1 MNDNDFEKSKNEVE
15 KLKNYNIETVLVNDE
30 KSRLLRANSIDSKV
44 ETTLMFSSIG
54 AVLLNVLSTIQLP
67 GSFGYS
73 TVASAFS
80 GVSYPIFLVG
90 GSIAIGSAAR
100 IALEKKFRIKER
112 LNAFSKAHTRN
123 EKLEEEIYYQIEK
136 EKANNR
142 NKVINVTVES
152 LNNEQMMVNDPNNEY
167 DLNNKN
173 LNSKKEIESELDDLS
188 NQISKKYNE
197 LDVLTA
203 QKVLFDRFYKINKR
217 SSKITQTLIVAVL
230 GALFTLI
237 AVSFPTLIIMNKAL
251 VNSVS
256 SLFIASL
263 SLPVLSI
270 VASSVY
276 MAKKNKDYANV
287 FEKLNCMLGNNTLKK
302 SFTNCYENPYN
313 ELINQKINDI
323 SCDELQVQE
332 NKRLLDKCILNG
344 NDKDEAMSK
353 KPQKSCVMNEHE
365 YKNEEVVDK
374 SNIKTKSLVKKR

>member
-1 MNDNDFEKSKNEVE
+1 MNNNDFEKSKNEVK

-30 KSRLLRANSIDSKV
+30 KSRLLKANGLDSKV

-54 AVLLNVLSTIQLP
+54 AILLNVLSTIQLP
-67 GSFGYS
+67 SSSGYS
-73 TVASAFS
+73 TIASTFS

-90 GSIAIGSAAR
+90 GSLAIGSVAR

-112 LNAFSKAHTRN
+112 LNAFSKAHTRS
-123 EKLEEEIYYQIEK
+123 EKLEEEIYYQVEK

-142 NKVINVTVES
+142 NKVINVTVEC
-152 LNNEQMMVNDPNNEY
+152 LNNEQMAMDDSNNKY

-173 LNSKKEIESELDDLS
+173 LNTKIEIENELNNLS

-203 QKVLFDRFYKINKR
+203 QKVLFDKFYKINKR

-251 VNSVS
+251 VTSTS
-256 SLFIASL
+256 SLVIASL

-270 VASSVY
+270 IASSVY

-302 SFTNCYENPYN
+302 SFANCYENPYN

-323 SCDELQVQE
+323 SSDEVQIQE
-332 NKRLLDKCILNG
+332 NKRLLDKCIFN
-344 NDKDEAMSK
+344 NKDEVISK
-353 KPQKSCVMNEHE
+353 KTQKSYAMNEHE
-365 YKNEEVVDK
+365 YKNEEIVDK
-374 SNIKTKSLVKKR
+374 SDIKAKSLIKKR

>member
-1 MNDNDFEKSKNEVE
+1 MNNNDFEKSKNEVK

-30 KSRLLRANSIDSKV
+30 KSRLLKANGLDSKV

-54 AVLLNVLSTIQLP
+54 AVLLNVLSTTQLP
-67 GSFGYS
+67 SSFGYS
-73 TVASAFS
+73 TIASAFS

-90 GSIAIGSAAR
+90 GSLAIGSVAR

-112 LNAFSKAHTRN
+112 LNAFSKAHTRS
-123 EKLEEEIYYQIEK
+123 EKLEEEIYYQVEK

-142 NKVINVTVES
+142 NKVINVTVEC
-152 LNNEQMMVNDPNNEY
+152 LNNEQMAMDDSNNKY

-188 NQISKKYNE
+188 NQMNKKYNE

-203 QKVLFDRFYKINKR
+203 QKVLFDKFYKINKR

-237 AVSFPTLIIMNKAL
+237 AVSFPTLIIINKAL
-251 VNSVS
+251 VTSTS
-256 SLFIASL
+256 SLVIASL
-263 SLPVLSI
+263 SLPVLSVI
-270 VASSVY
+270 ASSVY

-302 SFTNCYENPYN
+302 SFANCYENPYN

-323 SCDELQVQE
+323 SSDEVQIQE
-332 NKRLLDKCILNG
+332 NKRLLDKCIFN
-344 NDKDEAMSK
+344 NKDEVISK
-353 KPQKSCVMNEHE
+353 KTQKSYAMNEHE
-365 YKNEEVVDK
+365 YKNEEIVDK
-374 SNIKTKSLVKKR
+374 SDIKAKSLIKKR

>member
-1 MNDNDFEKSKNEVE
+1 MNNNDFEKSKNEVE

-30 KSRLLRANSIDSKV
+30 KSRLLKANGLDSKV

-54 AVLLNVLSTIQLP
+54 AVLLNVLSTTQLP
-67 GSFGYS
+67 NSFGYS
-73 TVASAFS
+73 TIASAFS

-90 GSIAIGSAAR
+90 GSLAIGSVAR

-112 LNAFSKAHTRN
+112 LNAFSKAHTRS
-123 EKLEEEIYYQIEK
+123 EKLEEEIYYQVEK

-142 NKVINVTVES
+142 NKVINVTVEC
-152 LNNEQMMVNDPNNEY
+152 LNNEQMAMDDSNNKY

-173 LNSKKEIESELDDLS
+173 LNNKKEIESELDDLS
-188 NQISKKYNE
+188 NQMNKKYNE

-203 QKVLFDRFYKINKR
+203 QKVLFDKFYKINKR

-237 AVSFPTLIIMNKAL
+237 AVSFPTLIIINKAL
-251 VNSVS
+251 VTSTS
-256 SLFIASL
+256 SLVIASL
-263 SLPVLSI
+263 SLPVLSVI
-270 VASSVY
+270 ASSVY

-302 SFTNCYENPYN
+302 SFANCYENPYN

-323 SCDELQVQE
+323 SSDEVQIQE
-332 NKRLLDKCILNG
+332 NKRLLDKCIFN
-344 NDKDEAMSK
+344 NKDEVISK
-353 KPQKSCVMNEHE
+353 KTQKSYAMNEHE
-365 YKNEEVVDK
+365 YKNEEIVDK
-374 SNIKTKSLVKKR
+374 SDIKAKSLIKKR